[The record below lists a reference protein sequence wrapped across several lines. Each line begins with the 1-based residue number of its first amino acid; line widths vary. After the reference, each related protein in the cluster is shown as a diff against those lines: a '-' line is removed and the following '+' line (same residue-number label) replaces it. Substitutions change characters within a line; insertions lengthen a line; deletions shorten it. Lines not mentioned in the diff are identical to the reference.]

1 VTDDLIPV
9 HLSVR
14 DGRVSVLMLLDLP
27 GGGMARYEGDVW
39 KQIGYVHQ
47 YTQVHQNPISR
58 LTVET
63 KVWAWHY
70 DEQEFDR
77 AHGNATSK
85 TKAVQAILAAGGY
98 REVPDTAT
106 IPDLLEGL

>member
-1 VTDDLIPV
+1 MTADLIPV

-47 YTQVHQNPISR
+47 FTQRHKNPISR
-58 LTVET
+58 LNVET
-63 KVWAWHY
+63 TVWTWHY

-77 AHGNATSK
+77 ENGNATSK
-85 TKAVQAILAAGGY
+85 IKAVKAILAAGGY